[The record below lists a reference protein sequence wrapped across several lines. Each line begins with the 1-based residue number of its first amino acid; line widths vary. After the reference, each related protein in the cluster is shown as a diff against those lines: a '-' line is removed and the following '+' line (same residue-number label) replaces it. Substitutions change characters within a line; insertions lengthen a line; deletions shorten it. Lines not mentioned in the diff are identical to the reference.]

1 MDYGEFDYIIVGAGS
16 AGCLL
21 ANRLTQNPNNQVL
34 LLEAGAKD
42 DYLWIHV
49 PVGYLYCIDNPRT
62 DWQFKTEEIK
72 GLNNR
77 SLLYPRGKVLG
88 GCSSINGMIYMR
100 GQAEDYD
107 SWADLTQEPEWS
119 WKASLERFKEF
130 ENYYGGN
137 NEWHS
142 SRGEWQ
148 VSQQR
153 LSWDILDRFK
163 AAAMEL
169 GVPQTDDFNRGNNL
183 GVGYFDVNQT
193 DGWRL
198 NTAKA
203 FLKKAAKRPNLT
215 MITGAYVDQL
225 DINPQTK
232 QCLGVRFIGG
242 GQSHQASTK
251 KEILLCAG
259 TIGSVQIL
267 ERSGIGQAPLLQEL
281 GIAVI
286 QDLPGVGENL
296 QDHLQLRMIYQV
308 SGIKTLN
315 TMANH
320 WWGKA
325 LIGLEYLLR
334 RTGPMSMAPS
344 QLGLF
349 TTSSL
354 AHSRPNLQYHVQPL
368 SLERFGEDLHPFNAF
383 TASVCNLRPSS
394 RGSVHIQSRDVM
406 AKPVIN
412 PNYLSTE
419 EDQQVAIE
427 AMRLTRQLVSQSALQ
442 RYSPK
447 EFKPGDHLQANDEL
461 IRAAGDIGTTIF
473 HPVGTCKMGV
483 ASDPMAVVDSDL
495 NVRGIKGLRVV
506 DASVMPNITSGNT
519 AAPTMMIAQR
529 VAELLMETSYKPL

>member
-1 MDYGEFDYIIVGAGS
+1 M
-16 AGCLL
+16 
-21 ANRLTQNPNNQVL
+21 
-34 LLEAGAKD
+34 
-42 DYLWIHV
+42 
-49 PVGYLYCIDNPRT
+49 
-62 DWQFKTEEIK
+62 
-72 GLNNR
+72 
-77 SLLYPRGKVLG
+77 
-88 GCSSINGMIYMR
+88 
-100 GQAEDYD
+100 
-107 SWADLTQEPEWS
+107 
-119 WKASLERFKEF
+119 
-130 ENYYGGN
+130 
-137 NEWHS
+137 
-142 SRGEWQ
+142 
-148 VSQQR
+148 
-153 LSWDILDRFK
+153 
-163 AAAMEL
+163 
-169 GVPQTDDFNRGNNL
+169 
-183 GVGYFDVNQT
+183 
-193 DGWRL
+193 
-198 NTAKA
+198 
-203 FLKKAAKRPNLT
+203 
-215 MITGAYVDQL
+215 
-225 DINPQTK
+225 
-232 QCLGVRFIGG
+232 
-242 GQSHQASTK
+242 
-251 KEILLCAG
+251 
-259 TIGSVQIL
+259 
-267 ERSGIGQAPLLQEL
+267 QEL

-349 TTSSL
+349 TTSSS

-406 AKPVIN
+406 AKPAIN
-412 PNYLSTE
+412 PNYLSTQ
-419 EDQQVAIE
+419 EDQQVAVD

-483 ASDPMAVVDSDL
+483 ASDPMAVVDADL
-495 NVRGIKGLRVV
+495 KVRGIHGLRVV
-506 DASVMPNITSGNT
+506 DSSVMPNITSGNT

>member
-267 ERSGIGQAPLLQEL
+267 ERSGIGQAPLLLEL